1 MQNQSFT
8 QPDAT
13 VSSVLSTLCLYLVF
27 LGLFLAVG
35 DATVMAK
42 MMEDREEAMVMT
54 VMMMI

>member
-13 VSSVLSTLCLYLVF
+13 VSSVLFTLCLYLVF